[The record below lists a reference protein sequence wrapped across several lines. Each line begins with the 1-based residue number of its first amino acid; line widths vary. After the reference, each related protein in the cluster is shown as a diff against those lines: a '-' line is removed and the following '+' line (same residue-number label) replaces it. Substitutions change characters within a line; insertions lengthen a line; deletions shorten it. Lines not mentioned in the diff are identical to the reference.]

1 MEDEALHIIGE
12 IGEHDLGLGALDAD
26 GSDECSEMIR
36 GIIAANPM
44 CAFSC
49 ANTCSTNTRTVDLA
63 LLALR
68 VRSDIGL
75 PLGFLRWMRLT
86 LLLALS
92 HASLLL
98 ER

>member
-1 MEDEALHIIGE
+1 MEDQALHIVGE
-12 IGEHDLGLGALDAD
+12 VDEHDLGFGALDSD
-26 GSDECSEMIR
+26 GANECSGMIR
-36 GIIAANPM
+36 GIIVANHM

-49 ANTCSTNTRTVDLA
+49 AKTCSTKTRTFDLA

-68 VRSDIGL
+68 VWSGIGL

-86 LLLALS
+86 LQLALS